1 MDPWIPSSVVRRL
14 ACYFDQTEGCS
25 LYECFY
31 GAGNSYLDTHLCFR
45 NSMCR
50 YGFQCID
57 DARGGMWYFKAFD
70 WIPEEVVQ
78 AGAPS
83 K

>member
-1 MDPWIPSSVVRRL
+1 
-14 ACYFDQTEGCS
+14 
-25 LYECFY
+25 
-31 GAGNSYLDTHLCFR
+31 
-45 NSMCR
+45 MCR